1 MKQDEALEILKRGHN
16 VYLTGAAGS
25 GKTYLLNKFIRHL
38 TEKKVRVAVTASTG
52 IAATHMNGITIH
64 AWSGMGILRT
74 ASGAQIQAIAKKKR
88 LVKKYKNAEVI
99 VIDEISMLDADR
111 LDLLDQLARFI
122 RGNKEPF
129 GGIQVVLFG
138 DFFQLPPVKRSDEP
152 LPRFAFKS
160 SVWDAMQLKVCYLD
174 EQHRQEDNILTR
186 ILNAIR
192 NGSANDALTNYLN
205 KVVDTNLSP
214 DSGKGVRLYPRNL
227 NVDAENDRE
236 LSKLP
241 GETHVYRAQSE
252 GIPEFAKALSKNCLA
267 PEQLLLKKG
276 SAVMFV
282 KNNFESGYVN
292 GTLGRVSGFNEEDY
306 PLVTLLNGKKIV
318 AEPATWIVEENGKT
332 LATNKQIPLRLA
344 WAITVHKSQGMTLD
358 AAQVDLRQC
367 FEVGM
372 GYVAFS
378 RVRSLASLK
387 LLGFNQLALK
397 VNEEIL
403 SFDKEL
409 KNQSDLALR
418 EMLSKKQ
425 ETAKATREVSSIEA
439 TRESY
444 PSAYKRWT
452 AGEED
457 KLVAGFKAGRKIS
470 TLSIMLGRKIGG
482 IRSRLVRLGLI
493 EP

>member
-1 MKQDEALEILKRGHN
+1 MKQNEALKILKSGHN

-38 TEKKVRVAVTASTG
+38 AEQKVNVAVTASTG

-64 AWSGMGILRT
+64 AWSGIGILRT
-74 ASGAQIQAIAKKKR
+74 AAVSQIQAIAKKKR
-88 LVKKYKNAEVI
+88 LEKKYINTEVL

-122 RGNKEPF
+122 RKNQEPF
-129 GGIQVVLFG
+129 GGMQVVLCG
-138 DFFQLPPVKRSDEP
+138 DFFQLPPVKRPDEP

-174 EQHRQEDNILTR
+174 EQHRQEDDILTR

-192 NGSANDALTNYLN
+192 NGSTNDALTNYLN
-205 KVVDTNLSP
+205 KVVAANLSS

-227 NVDAENDRE
+227 NVDAENERE

-241 GETHVYRAQSE
+241 GEPHVYQTQSE

-276 SAVMFV
+276 AAVMFV

-292 GTLGRVSGFNEEDY
+292 GTLGRVSGFNEEHY
-306 PLVTLLNGKKIV
+306 PVVTLLNGRKIV
-318 AEPATWIVEENGKT
+318 AEPATWSVEENGKT

-344 WAITVHKSQGMTLD
+344 WAITVHKSQGMTLE
-358 AAQVDLRQC
+358 AAQIDLRQC

-378 RVRSLASLK
+378 RVRSLSGLK
-387 LLGFNQLALK
+387 LLGFNQLALR

-409 KNQSDLALR
+409 KKQSDLALQ

-425 ETAKATREVSSIEA
+425 ETAKATPQDFSIEA

-452 AGEED
+452 AGEEQQ
-457 KLVAGFKAGRKIS
+457 LMTGFKAGKSIND
-470 TLSIMLGRKIGG
+470 LSKLLGRKIGG
-482 IRSRLVRLGLI
+482 IRSRLVHLGFI
-493 EP
+493 AA